1 MDLVDIFEVI
11 FGAGFIILALIGSKQ
26 IFGGLFYSKKVRAVV
41 NEKKSE
47 RYVRIDG
54 IKYTGR
60 NDINLAERRD
70 RRRHMQSGDRRK
82 QKYREHSVDYISFAY
97 EDGGAKHKTHPN
109 TTFCPVSTSFIDT
122 SEVYNI
128 KVSRKCPWK
137 ARIGLFEI
145 LRKTLRMNSNII
157 VRLITCI
164 IIICNALLYLAADV
178 GFAALGAWIIN
189 LGINGIR

>member
-47 RYVRIDG
+47 RYVMIDG
-54 IKYTGR
+54 IKYTGS
-60 NDINLAERRD
+60 NINLAERRD

-82 QKYREHSVDYISFAY
+82 QKYRENRVDYISFAY
-97 EDGGAKHKTHPN
+97 EDGGTKHKTHHE
-109 TTFCPVSTSFIDT
+109 TTYCPVSTSFIYT

-189 LGINGIR
+189 LGVNGIR